1 MGKILIRSA
10 NIHEIY
16 TVGSDTIYVTEN
28 FILAPSAKDFARDNN
43 LKVVYCNASDAKCV
57 NSNEN
62 LKEQIERILKN
73 DFGIVNSKVVDN
85 VMKKLGW

>member
-16 TVGSDTIYVTEN
+16 TVGSDTLYITEDY
-28 FILAPSAKDFARDNN
+28 ILAPSAKDFARDNN
-43 LKVVYCNASDAKCV
+43 LKIVYCKESDAKCAD
-57 NSNEN
+57 STEN